1 MLVGV
6 RTTAAA
12 AAEDED
18 VGEGA
23 TTALPTDEGEG
34 AATAAARLR
43 SMISFTMFESSREGG
58 CRRRILCE

>member
-12 AAEDED
+12 AAAAAEEDDD

-23 TTALPTDEGEG
+23 TTPAHEGEG
-34 AATAAARLR
+34 AATAAARFLR
-43 SMISFTMFESSREGG
+43 SMTSFTMFESS
-58 CRRRILCE
+58 